1 MKYRFDVKEINY
13 GTIEVEANS
22 LEEAQ
27 NKAEAG
33 YTMGNTVWSSG
44 EYEISDPR
52 QVRDRKMDRDSR

>member
-27 NKAEAG
+27 EKAEAG
-33 YTMGNTVWSSG
+33 YTMGQTAWSSG
-44 EYEISDPR
+44 EYEISDPQR
-52 QVRDRKMDRDSR
+52 VRDRVRDRDSR